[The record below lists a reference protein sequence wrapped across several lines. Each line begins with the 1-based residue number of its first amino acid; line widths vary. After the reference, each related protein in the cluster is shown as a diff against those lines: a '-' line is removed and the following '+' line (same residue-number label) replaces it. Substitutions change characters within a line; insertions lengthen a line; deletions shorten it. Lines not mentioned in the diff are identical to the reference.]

1 MSRKSS
7 RGPPKKTLF
16 LIDGSSYIYRAYHA
30 VRDLSTK
37 EGFPTNAIY
46 GFTNM
51 LLKVLREQE
60 PDYVAMVLDSPGP
73 THRHEIF
80 PDYKAN
86 RPPIPDDL
94 RVQIPRIEDL
104 SKAFNI
110 ATLRLDGYEAD
121 DIIATLVDRFSEDV
135 DDIVIVSSDKDFM
148 QLVSQG
154 VRMLDTMKDRWIGID
169 DVKERFGVDPE
180 HVPDVLALIGD
191 SSDNV
196 PGLTGVGPKTAGKLI
211 SRFGDLESLFEHS
224 DEITG
229 KVGENLSSEADTVR
243 LSFSLV
249 TLDREVPLDVTLDNL
264 SMKDPD
270 DEALRTIFSELQFTR
285 FLKDLSPKS
294 SLDRE
299 GYRLVLTEHDL
310 SELVTNLDSAG
321 AFALDV
327 ETDSRDP
334 IIANLVG
341 ISFSWEQG
349 QAAYIPLAHRYL
361 GVPDQLDTDKVKEAL
376 STVLADPKKKKIGQN
391 IKYDLQVL
399 SRAGWPLEGIEFD
412 TMVASYLVNPSR
424 RSHSLTEIAA
434 EYFNHTM
441 ISFKDVAGS
450 GKKQIPFYE
459 VHLEDACEY
468 ACEDSDVTYRAADL
482 LGAEVKNLELSDLF
496 RDVEMPLVQVLAQME
511 LAGILLDTG
520 HLAGLF
526 GEVNDKLSA
535 LKGKI
540 HREAGRD
547 FNINSPR
554 QLGQILFEELGL
566 PVIKKTKTGY
576 STNADVLLELSEKH
590 QLPAMVL
597 DYRSL
602 AKLKSTYI
610 DSLPGL
616 VNPETGRIHTSF
628 NQAATATG
636 RLSSSDPNLQNIP
649 VRTELGRRI
658 REAFIAPDGSVL
670 LCADYSQ
677 IELRVLAHLSR
688 DERLLAAFGEDG
700 DIHEQTAREILGA
713 SQKVEPELRRRAKV
727 VNFGIIYGMSAF
739 GLGKELGIHPKEAA
753 DIISSYFE
761 TYSGVKEYIDRTL
774 AQAAETGY
782 VTTLS
787 MRRRYLP
794 ELGSSNPNIRQL
806 AERMA
811 VNTPIQGTAADL
823 IKIAMLHIQDQLK
836 KELPEAM
843 MLLQVH
849 DELVFEVP
857 EDKTEQVTGI
867 VRPAMEGVMEL
878 AVPLVVD
885 IGIGRNWTEAH

>member
-1 MSRKSS
+1 MSKKSS
-7 RGPPKKTLF
+7 KGPPKKTLF

-86 RPPIPDDL
+86 RPPMPDDL

-535 LKGKI
+535 LEGKI

-658 REAFIAPDGSVL
+658 REAFIAPEGSVL

-700 DIHEQTAREILGA
+700 DIHKQTAREILGA
-713 SQKVEPELRRRAKV
+713 SQEVEPELRRRAKV

>member
-7 RGPPKKTLF
+7 KGPPKKTLF

-86 RPPIPDDL
+86 RPPMPDDL

-321 AFALDV
+321 VFALDV

-511 LAGILLDTG
+511 LAGILLDTE

-535 LKGKI
+535 LEGKI

-658 REAFIAPDGSVL
+658 REAFIAPEGSVL
-670 LCADYSQ
+670 LCTDYSQ

-713 SQKVEPELRRRAKV
+713 SQKVEPELRRQAKV

-782 VTTLS
+782 VTTLF

>member
-7 RGPPKKTLF
+7 KGPPKKTLF

-86 RPPIPDDL
+86 RPPMPDDL

-535 LKGKI
+535 LEGKI
-540 HREAGRD
+540 HREAGRN

-628 NQAATATG
+628 NQAVTATG

-658 REAFIAPDGSVL
+658 REAFIAPEGSVL

-713 SQKVEPELRRRAKV
+713 SQEVEPELRRRAKV

-774 AQAAETGY
+774 VQAAETGY

-885 IGIGRNWTEAH
+885 IGIGKNWTEAH

>member
-1 MSRKSS
+1 LSRKSS

-535 LKGKI
+535 LKVKI

>member
-658 REAFIAPDGSVL
+658 REAFIAPEGSVL

-713 SQKVEPELRRRAKV
+713 SQEVEPELRRRAKV

>member
-7 RGPPKKTLF
+7 KGPPKKTLF

-86 RPPIPDDL
+86 RPPMPDDL

-321 AFALDV
+321 VFALDV

-361 GVPDQLDTDKVKEAL
+361 GVPDQLDTDKAKEAL
-376 STVLADPKKKKIGQN
+376 STVLANAKKKKIGQN

-511 LAGILLDTG
+511 LAGILLDTE

-535 LKGKI
+535 LEGKI

-658 REAFIAPDGSVL
+658 REAFIAPEGSVL

-713 SQKVEPELRRRAKV
+713 SQKVEPELRRQAKV

-782 VTTLS
+782 VTTLF

>member
-1 MSRKSS
+1 MSKKSS
-7 RGPPKKTLF
+7 KGPPKKTLF

-86 RPPIPDDL
+86 RPPMPDDL

-535 LKGKI
+535 LEGKI

-636 RLSSSDPNLQNIP
+636 RLSSSNPNLQNIP

-658 REAFIAPDGSVL
+658 
-670 LCADYSQ
+670 
-677 IELRVLAHLSR
+677 
-688 DERLLAAFGEDG
+688 
-700 DIHEQTAREILGA
+700 
-713 SQKVEPELRRRAKV
+713 
-727 VNFGIIYGMSAF
+727 
-739 GLGKELGIHPKEAA
+739 
-753 DIISSYFE
+753 
-761 TYSGVKEYIDRTL
+761 
-774 AQAAETGY
+774 
-782 VTTLS
+782 
-787 MRRRYLP
+787 
-794 ELGSSNPNIRQL
+794 
-806 AERMA
+806 
-811 VNTPIQGTAADL
+811 
-823 IKIAMLHIQDQLK
+823 
-836 KELPEAM
+836 
-843 MLLQVH
+843 
-849 DELVFEVP
+849 
-857 EDKTEQVTGI
+857 
-867 VRPAMEGVMEL
+867 
-878 AVPLVVD
+878 
-885 IGIGRNWTEAH
+885 

>member
-7 RGPPKKTLF
+7 KGPPKKTLF

-86 RPPIPDDL
+86 RPPMPDDL

-321 AFALDV
+321 VFALDV

-511 LAGILLDTG
+511 LAGILLDTE

-535 LKGKI
+535 LEGKI

-658 REAFIAPDGSVL
+658 REAFIAPEGSVL

-713 SQKVEPELRRRAKV
+713 SQKVEPELRRQAKV

-782 VTTLS
+782 VTTLF

>member
-535 LKGKI
+535 LKVKI

-713 SQKVEPELRRRAKV
+713 SQKVRIALRV
-727 VNFGIIYGMSAF
+727 
-739 GLGKELGIHPKEAA
+739 EAA
-753 DIISSYFE
+753 
-761 TYSGVKEYIDRTL
+761 
-774 AQAAETGY
+774 
-782 VTTLS
+782 
-787 MRRRYLP
+787 
-794 ELGSSNPNIRQL
+794 
-806 AERMA
+806 
-811 VNTPIQGTAADL
+811 
-823 IKIAMLHIQDQLK
+823 
-836 KELPEAM
+836 
-843 MLLQVH
+843 
-849 DELVFEVP
+849 
-857 EDKTEQVTGI
+857 
-867 VRPAMEGVMEL
+867 
-878 AVPLVVD
+878 
-885 IGIGRNWTEAH
+885 

>member
-7 RGPPKKTLF
+7 KGPAKKTLF

-30 VRDLSTK
+30 VRGLSTK

-86 RPPIPDDL
+86 RPPMPDDL

-110 ATLRLDGYEAD
+110 ATLRIDGYEAD

-299 GYRLVLTEHDL
+299 DYRLVLTEHDL

-535 LKGKI
+535 LEGKI

-658 REAFIAPDGSVL
+658 REAFIAPEGSVL

-700 DIHEQTAREILGA
+700 DIHKQTAREILGA
-713 SQKVEPELRRRAKV
+713 SQEVEPELRRRAKV

-836 KELPEAM
+836 KELPEAV